1 MPETLRLLM
10 KLGAMVAM
18 VEEVVISGNRHRL
31 PTFDGQNR
39 SPVRP
44 ALEA

>member
-10 KLGAMVAM
+10 KLGAM